1 MNSNHHHHGTNTIQ
15 GIMGYMKSYYMALNL
30 EASEIIAC
38 LHNKG

>member
-1 MNSNHHHHGTNTIQ
+1 MI
-15 GIMGYMKSYYMALNL
+15 IMGPAQYKVLYMKSYYMALNL